1 MKTNGFQKLWKILL
15 VVTLGLIFCGTA
27 NAQSATGKVYKAK
40 FAYHWF
46 PTHGCAINSEL
57 FVQQVREKTKGQV
70 DITVFGG
77 GQLYNLQQ
85 ITTAVSTGA
94 VEIGG
99 VVDSVIEAMDH
110 NIGISAMPY
119 YWDGYD
125 KIRQLWRE
133 TPEGRKIWEGIEN
146 KLKIKILV
154 DITNGPV
161 MMYNTRK
168 PILTPVDSEGMKAR
182 YLSKSEIPV
191 YEAIGANP
199 VFVQQSELY
208 TSLQTGMVDI
218 VPTVVDALKAYNW
231 WDYLKFGNKPYIN
244 YRDAYIIVNAT
255 WWNNLPE
262 NLKNIILEEVCIPL
276 TKKTTEEIM
285 ISADKTLS
293 EFEQQ
298 HKGKVTVLTKE
309 QQDSFKNVF
318 RTKVWPIQAAKMDPA
333 LVAAAE
339 KLTGIPLK

>member
-1 MKTNGFQKLWKILL
+1 MRKKQIRNFWLVLL
-15 VVTLGLIFCGTA
+15 SITVFLMFSGAV
-27 NAQSATGKVYKAK
+27 NAQAPISKIYKAK
-40 FAYHWF
+40 FSYHWF

-57 FVQQVREKTKGQV
+57 FVQQVKEKTKGQV
-70 DITVFGG
+70 EITVFGS

-94 VEIGG
+94 VEMGG

-110 NIGISAMPY
+110 NIGISALPY

-125 KIRQLWRE
+125 KIRKLWRE
-133 TPEGRKIWEGIEN
+133 TPEGRKIWQTIEN

-161 MMYNTRK
+161 MVYNTK
-168 PILTPVDSEGMKAR
+168 KQLFTPADSDGMKAR

-199 VFVQQSELY
+199 VFVQTSELY

-262 NLKNIILEEVCIPL
+262 NLQNIILKEVCIPL
-276 TKKTTEEIM
+276 TTKTTEEIM
-285 ISADKTLS
+285 ISADKTLE

-318 RTKVWPIQAAKMDPA
+318 RTKVWPMQAAKMDPG

>member
-1 MKTNGFQKLWKILL
+1 MKNNGLSKVYKIVLAVAL
-15 VVTLGLIFCGTA
+15 ALIVFGTA
-27 NAQSATGKVYKAK
+27 NAQSSSGKVYKAK
-40 FAYHWF
+40 FSYHWF

-70 DITVFGG
+70 DITVFGS

-99 VVDSVIEAMDH
+99 VVDSTIEAMDH
-110 NIGISAMPY
+110 NIGISALPY

-125 KIRQLWRE
+125 KIRRLWRE
-133 TPEGRKIWEGIEN
+133 TPEGRKIWEGIET

-161 MMYNTRK
+161 MMYNTKK
-168 PILTPVDSEGMKAR
+168 PILIPADSSGMKVR

-191 YEAIGANP
+191 YESIGANP
-199 VFVQQSELY
+199 VFVQQTELY

-231 WDYLKFGNKPYIN
+231 WDFLKFGNKPYMN

-262 NLKNIILEEVCIPL
+262 NLRNIIMEEVCVPL

-285 ISADKTLS
+285 ISAEKTL
-293 EFEQQ
+293 EEWEQQ
-298 HKGKVTVLTKE
+298 HKGKVTILSKE
-309 QQDSFKNVF
+309 QLDSFKNIF
-318 RTKVWPIQAAKMDPA
+318 KTKVWPIQAAKMDQA
-333 LVAAAE
+333 LVSAAE
-339 KLTGIPLK
+339 KLTGIPLR